1 VDKLSEI
8 IKQIESVQKGLKI
21 LASEVKTIK
30 WRKMADRRTLQQRRE
45 RKLRR
50 ELESLRFIDTME
62 GLENKRK
69 GKEEED

>member
-1 VDKLSEI
+1 
-8 IKQIESVQKGLKI
+8 
-21 LASEVKTIK
+21 
-30 WRKMADRRTLQQRRE
+30 MADRRTLQQRRE

-69 GKEEED
+69 RKKEED